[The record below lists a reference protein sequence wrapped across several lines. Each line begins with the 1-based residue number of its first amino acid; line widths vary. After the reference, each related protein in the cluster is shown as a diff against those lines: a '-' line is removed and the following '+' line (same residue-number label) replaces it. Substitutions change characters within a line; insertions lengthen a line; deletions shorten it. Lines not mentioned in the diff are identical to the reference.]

1 MSTNPDPI
9 RMLRGLRLPQWLLP
23 PHWPQAGGTPAWAD
37 LLIDAEGRVARL
49 QPHGT
54 PAGSPEGGACWDVQ
68 GALALPGLVDAH
80 THIDKTFTLPRMRNV
95 TPGLL
100 GAIEAMMVD
109 RAQWTPD
116 DIRQRAS
123 RALQWSHQAGVT
135 RLRTHCDWWEPD
147 QVPVAWQV
155 LQDLAETWRG
165 RVRLERVSLMPLPLF
180 ADRRTAHGLAKTVA
194 RSGPDALLGGFVHS
208 THWDPSALRHLLE
221 AAAHHGLDVDLHVDE
236 ELQVN
241 AQGLLSTARLA
252 REMGF
257 TGRIV
262 CGHTCALSVQDE
274 HTAQT
279 TLDAVARAPITL
291 VTLPVTN
298 LLLQDAQTA
307 RTPRTRGITLVKEAR
322 SRGIPVLMAS
332 DNVQDPFCPMGS
344 YDPLESMTI
353 GLPAAQLTQAFDR
366 WTDALCRGDWLD
378 RAPATTPLTPG
389 DPADLV
395 IFVDA
400 DHWGFPSRTQQR
412 VVLRQGRLSHGS
424 PPAPWYQPSG
434 ALAL

>member
-1 MSTNPDPI
+1 MSTNPDPV

-23 PHWPQAGGTPAWAD
+23 ANWPQTDSGPAWAD
-37 LLIDAEGRVARL
+37 LLIDPEGQVVRL
-49 QPHGT
+49 QPHG
-54 PAGSPEGGACWDVQ
+54 SPSGAPDMGRCWDVQ

-109 RAQWTPD
+109 RAQWTPN
-116 DIRQRAS
+116 DIHQRAS
-123 RALQWSHQAGVT
+123 RALEWSYRSGVT

-147 QVPVAWQV
+147 QVPVAWPV
-155 LQDLAETWRG
+155 LQDLAEAWRG
-165 RVRLERVSLMPLPLF
+165 RMRLERVSLIPLPLF
-180 ADRRTAHGLAKTVA
+180 ADRHAAHELARTVA
-194 RSGPDALLGGFVHS
+194 RSGPDTLLGGFVHS
-208 THWDPSALRHLLE
+208 THWDPGALRHLLE

-236 ELQVN
+236 ELQVE
-241 AQGLLSTARLA
+241 AQGLLTTARLA
-252 REMGF
+252 QEMGF
-257 TGRIV
+257 AGRIV

-274 HTAQT
+274 RTAQA
-279 TLDAVARAPITL
+279 TLDAVAQAPITL

-344 YDPLESMTI
+344 YDPLEAMTI

-366 WTDALCRGDWLD
+366 WTDAFCRADWLD
-378 RAPATTPLTPG
+378 RAPNPPLAPG
-389 DPADLV
+389 EPADLV

-412 VVLRQGRLSHGS
+412 VVLRRGRLCHGS

-434 ALAL
+434 ALAP